1 MTPIKNLLI
10 VTKDHKITTY
20 EEVNQISMVTPDEI
34 QIHHLGEYESH
45 QINMIDFVKP
55 QDIIRIEFNR
65 GSEDEVIFNQL
76 NFPEEEIPMVK
87 PKEMV
92 IPEGLVLITKDE
104 ELKLGHFYFLSA
116 DISKRDEFDG
126 LGNYCYIGKKET
138 TPERYYFLG
147 LDPEDD
153 VVFNQNILKL
163 ASDLFDYAKVYGIS
177 YKDSLLELLTRCF
190 DNFMGDELEIEMVG
204 YNPNVDGKNKFYLD
218 KMELKSPEM
227 SIYEDTNIT
236 PIKTVEM

>member
-65 GSEDEVIFNQL
+65 GSEDEVEFNQI

-92 IPEGLVLITKDE
+92 IPEGLVLITKE
-104 ELKLGHFYFLSA
+104 ENLKLGHFYFLSA

-147 LDPEDD
+147 LDPEND
-153 VVFNQNILKL
+153 VEFNQKVLKL
-163 ASDLFDYAKVYGIS
+163 SSDLFDYAKVYDIS
-177 YKDSLLELLTRCF
+177 DKDSLLELLTRCF
-190 DNFMGDELEIEMVG
+190 DNFIGDELEIEMVG
-204 YNPNVDGKNKFYLD
+204 YNQEVDSKNRFYLD
-218 KMELKSPEM
+218 TMEL
-227 SIYEDTNIT
+227 SIYDDTNIT
-236 PIKTVEM
+236 PIKTVGM

>member
-34 QIHHLGEYESH
+34 QVHHLGEYESR
-45 QINMIDFVKP
+45 QINMIDFVKL
-55 QDIIRIEFNR
+55 QDIIRIELNR
-65 GSEDEVIFNQL
+65 GSEDEVIFNQI

-87 PKEMV
+87 PQRI
-92 IPEGLVLITKDE
+92 IPEGLVLITKE
-104 ELKLGHFYFLSA
+104 ENLKLGHFYFLGA

-147 LDPEDD
+147 LDPENN
-153 VVFNQNILKL
+153 VVFNQNVLKL
-163 ASDLFDYAKVYGIS
+163 SSDLFDYAKVYGIS
-177 YKDSLLELLTRCF
+177 DKDSLLELLTRCF
-190 DNFMGDELEIEMVG
+190 DNFIGDELEIEMVG
-204 YNPNVDGKNKFYLD
+204 YNQEVDGKNKFYLD
-218 KMELKSPEM
+218 KMEL

-236 PIKTVEM
+236 PIKTVGM